1 MIEKVLARVKTLC
14 SPAMGEE
21 GLTALCAAACA
32 RLNGLLAEGVTAE
45 DCGEAYILAA
55 AWLVMDW
62 MRLTDGNGD
71 ITALTAGGISLRRE
85 GGRGGELTRR
95 AMELLGPH
103 LRDAGFVFQGV

>member
-1 MIEKVLARVKTLC
+1 MEEKVLARVKSLC
-14 SPAMGEE
+14 APDVGEE

-55 AWLVMDW
+55 AWLAMDW
-62 MRLTDGNGD
+62 MRLAGESGG
-71 ITALTAGGISLRRE
+71 ITALTAGGMTLRRE
-85 GGRGGELTRR
+85 VGRGGELTRR
-95 AMELLGPH
+95 AMELMGPH